1 MEGDT
6 IVLSDIFKFKQTGI
20 GEGNKILG
28 KTEPTGLRPLFA
40 PRLEAAGFKLGA
52 DVFGANI
59 SEMLASNRNAKRR
72 RR

>member
-20 GEGNKILG
+20 GENNKILG
-28 KTEPTGLRPLFA
+28 KTEPTGLRPMFA
-40 PRLEAAGFKLGA
+40 PRLEASGFKLGA
-52 DVFGANI
+52 EVFGANI
-59 SEMLASNRNAKRR
+59 AEMLATNRKSRR